1 MIYPGTLPAAE
12 IVAGCVAVYENAFP
26 NWQQAIEICE
36 REAMNPESYV
46 TWTKAETIGDGI
58 YQDKRLNLIMGVTSG
73 ADMGNE
79 AMRAIH
85 NQAYFSLSACLNDYV
100 PRFNAGRN
108 LIHEPYGMLKYRG
121 GEHYK
126 AHADGGAG
134 VNRVVS
140 AVIYMNDDYD
150 GGELEFTRFG
160 IKIKPLPGMCILF
173 PSNFAY
179 EHVAH
184 PVLSGTKYALVTW
197 LRETL

>member
-12 IVAGCVAVYENAFP
+12 VVAGCVAVYEDAFP
-26 NWQQAIEICE
+26 NWKQAIDICE
-36 REAMNPESYV
+36 REAANPDSYV

-79 AMRAIH
+79 SMRAVH
-85 NQAYFSLSACLNDYV
+85 NQAYLSLSACLNDYV

-108 LIHEPYGMLKYRG
+108 LFHEPYGMLKYRG

-140 AVIYMNDDYD
+140 AIIYMNDDYE